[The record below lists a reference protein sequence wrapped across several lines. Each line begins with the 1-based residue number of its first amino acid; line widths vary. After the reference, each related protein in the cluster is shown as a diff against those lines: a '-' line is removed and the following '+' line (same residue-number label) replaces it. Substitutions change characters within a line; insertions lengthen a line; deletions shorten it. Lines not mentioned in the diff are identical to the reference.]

1 MMRSRNAKSHRIGD
15 RAHPAGVSDQA
26 FSPGMSDQAQV
37 PGFIMMHCVVLTGM
51 MFTLAWNTLAS
62 TERLIKRCTQQLDS
76 TDTHARLLRQAR
88 HVIRTSL
95 RKMRRAFC
103 SRSSRAIFLC
113 GMLLLSSKMIIAV
126 AALPFLISLFSIVL
140 AIKINLGPVTCTP
153 KAKQQ
158 DNRLPKHARKQLKRW
173 TYKVQKAIQREH
185 TRTKRF
191 IHLEQQG
198 RRKTTFVDQIKI
210 KVILC
215 VTIVQSWC
223 EDNDAP
229 DFGQICFRRMCTL
242 NRSVRLRTRKV
253 LKYIVNN
260 LHASGVQV
268 LAHEKSVDVCYR
280 LKRKACAR
288 NIHIVYH
295 GSRVWWQ
302 TLAFHAPWFT
312 RVFMQSFIVNKA
324 ARDLDTLAA
333 MAGVLLVFRVHCAD

>member
-1 MMRSRNAKSHRIGD
+1 
-15 RAHPAGVSDQA
+15 
-26 FSPGMSDQAQV
+26 
-37 PGFIMMHCVVLTGM
+37 
-51 MFTLAWNTLAS
+51 
-62 TERLIKRCTQQLDS
+62 
-76 TDTHARLLRQAR
+76 
-88 HVIRTSL
+88 
-95 RKMRRAFC
+95 
-103 SRSSRAIFLC
+103 
-113 GMLLLSSKMIIAV
+113 
-126 AALPFLISLFSIVL
+126 
-140 AIKINLGPVTCTP
+140 
-153 KAKQQ
+153 
-158 DNRLPKHARKQLKRW
+158 
-173 TYKVQKAIQREH
+173 
-185 TRTKRF
+185 
-191 IHLEQQG
+191 
-198 RRKTTFVDQIKI
+198 
-210 KVILC
+210 

-223 EDNDAP
+223 EDNEAP

-280 LKRKACAR
+280 LMRKACAR

-333 MAGVLLVFRVHCAD
+333 MAGILLVFRVHCAD